1 MFGGPLPT
9 SAQRRVAGEIAP
21 EECGEALVVFVD
33 ECGLKWLQRL
43 RRGYRHCFVA
53 VRSGTSW
60 VICDP
65 LSHRTDLT
73 VVGDFSTRQLADW
86 YRSPGLM
93 VVQTHV
99 LPAPLRP
106 APIRPYTC
114 VEAVKRVLGM
124 HAPWILTPWQLY
136 RQLYRSE
143 TQQRL
148 TSDFK

>member
-1 MFGGPLPT
+1 M
-9 SAQRRVAGEIAP
+9 AP

-33 ECGLKWLQRL
+33 QCDLKWLHWL
-43 RRGYRHCFVA
+43 RRGYRHCFIA
-53 VRSGTSW
+53 VRSGSSW

-65 LSHRTDLT
+65 LSHRTDLA
-73 VVGDFSTRQLADW
+73 VVRDFSTRELADW
-86 YRSPGLM
+86 YRSHGLR
-93 VVQTHV
+93 VVQTRI
-99 LPAPLRP
+99 LPAPPRP

-136 RQLYRSE
+136 RRLYGSE

-148 TSDFK
+148 TSGPE

>member
-1 MFGGPLPT
+1 MCDAPLPT
-9 SAQRRVAGEIAP
+9 GTLRTLPPKIAP
-21 EECGEALVVFVD
+21 EEVGEALVVFVD
-33 ECGLKWLQRL
+33 ECGLKCLQRL

-53 VRSGTSW
+53 VRSGSSW

-73 VVGDFSTRQLADW
+73 IIGDFSARQLADW
-86 YRSPGLM
+86 YRSHGLR
-93 VVQTHV
+93 VVQTRV

-106 APIRPYTC
+106 APMRPYTC

-136 RQLYRSE
+136 RRLYRIE
-143 TQQRL
+143 AQQRL
-148 TSDFK
+148 TNDS